1 MQEVRNINDIFMWG
15 RNFGAVTNMVKAD
28 VHKHWM
34 IQLFVGN
41 GENLEINVNDQKIHC
56 RAIVVNMNT
65 KHMFYSGNLIHFTML
80 INPTTQ
86 LGRTMRV
93 HFSNEK
99 PYYILCEDIAVELQ
113 KQLINAISMGKNTD
127 YSEIIRNVVYCFKN
141 DNLNGYDERIEI
153 ILRRIDTCDCEE
165 EKHQVKQI
173 AKEMAISESRLSHL
187 FKEETGIPLKS
198 YIVLHK
204 LLRAYEKILDGESI
218 TAAAI
223 TAGFDS
229 AAHLAF
235 TNKKMTGMSARGIM
249 KESRFL
255 KVIL

>member
-1 MQEVRNINDIFMWG
+1 MWG

-93 HFSNEK
+93 HFLNEK
-99 PYYILCEDIAVELQ
+99 PYYIF
-113 KQLINAISMGKNTD
+113 M
-127 YSEIIRNVVYCFKN
+127 
-141 DNLNGYDERIEI
+141 
-153 ILRRIDTCDCEE
+153 
-165 EKHQVKQI
+165 
-173 AKEMAISESRLSHL
+173 
-187 FKEETGIPLKS
+187 
-198 YIVLHK
+198 
-204 LLRAYEKILDGESI
+204 
-218 TAAAI
+218 
-223 TAGFDS
+223 
-229 AAHLAF
+229 
-235 TNKKMTGMSARGIM
+235 
-249 KESRFL
+249 
-255 KVIL
+255 